1 MDPMRALVQNPKT
14 RQATEPAGRRLF
26 VNSPGDAYEQ
36 EADRIAGQVMADQVM
51 PVPAGSPRLQRF
63 SLPSNGE
70 MDAAPAS
77 VEQVLAGPG
86 SPLEPGV
93 RQDMEP
99 RFGHDFSRVTVHSG
113 AAAEQSARDVG
124 ASAYTVGNHMVFGKG
139 WFAPATSGG
148 RRLIAHELTHVL
160 QQRGGTGAPQLMRAP
175 APQAP
180 QQAPMQPGTA
190 DDRREMAEIAI
201 RFLESQGEFFAQ
213 QVDRDTAQVLGHLRT
228 TAENTLTTLAIDPG
242 SAPIADRVRAAYS
255 AAVRT
260 VLVSR
265 TTAQSVQTPPTLQE
279 LFEQHRDDILPF
291 ALPQAQADTGAN
303 ELSAELAAALP
314 AGATRDQRTRHAA
327 IQAARQRLQVIT
339 SQVDFPLEDLFST
352 QGGTMGISLTGVTMR
367 LSSTI
372 PAALQP
378 GLRSLAA
385 QLFDTPLTPNTSVML
400 ALDLSPFGGGFDSYR
415 FTRLDLGGTL
425 GTEIL
430 IERQGA
436 IGIEGLTR
444 EQRTPMRERFDRFGF
459 VRGGGFSEDEF
470 DQVLIGLGEIPD
482 AQLSTLGAL
491 RFARSSSDPL
501 HPDAAANYD
510 QTAHTVNVFDKA
522 YGSGMTRM
530 GRAGRSLRYA
540 AHAVI
545 HEVGHALDLS
555 ALRTAAA
562 TTTAAQDALLA
573 EFGTGGTN
581 YEVPDRRD
589 PRHERFAE
597 LNAGVTRATTAERAA
612 RSRSGAR
619 WTTGATA
626 EVTDALVA
634 RARQPAFRQAALLD
648 GGGTRFMPTDYPNP
662 ESVWQEYFADSFALF
677 QASPDLLQR
686 TRPHVF
692 AYMAREFPR

>member
-1 MDPMRALVQNPKT
+1 MRAFAQLPKT
-14 RQATEPAGRRLF
+14 RQAIEPAGRRLF
-26 VNSPGDAYEQ
+26 VNSPGDIHEQ
-36 EADRIAGQVMADQVM
+36 EADRIAGQVMAT
-51 PVPAGSPRLQRF
+51 PAGSPRLQRF
-63 SLPSNGE
+63 SMPSGGR

-86 SPLEPGV
+86 SPLEPGL
-93 RQDMEP
+93 REDMEQ
-99 RFGHDFSRVTVHSG
+99 RFGHDFSRVMVHSG
-113 AAAEQSARDVG
+113 GAAEQSARDVG
-124 ASAYTVGNHMVFGKG
+124 ASAYTAGNHMVFGKG
-139 WFAPATSGG
+139 SYAPSTSGG

-160 QQRGGTGAPQLMRAP
+160 QQRGMNAPRLMRQP

-180 QQAPMQPGTA
+180 QQAPVQPGTA

-213 QVDRDTAQVLGHLRT
+213 QVDRDTGEVLRHLRT
-228 TAENTLTTLAIDPG
+228 TAQSTLTTLAIDPG

-255 AAVRT
+255 AAVRR
-260 VLVSR
+260 VLASR
-265 TTAQSVQTPPTLQE
+265 ATAQSVSTPPTMQQ

-291 ALPQAQADTGAN
+291 VLPQAQADTGAN
-303 ELSAELAAALP
+303 ELSAELTAALP
-314 AGATRDQRTRHAA
+314 TGATRDQRARHAA

-339 SQVDFPLEDLFST
+339 AQVDVPIEDLFSA
-352 QGGTMGISLTGVTMR
+352 QGGGTMSIALPAGTTAR

-372 PAALQP
+372 PATLHRGLQ
-378 GLRSLAA
+378 SLAA
-385 QLFDTPLTPNTSVML
+385 QLFDTPLAANTTVML
-400 ALDLSPFGGGFDSYR
+400 ALDLSPYGGGYDTYR

-436 IGIEGLTR
+436 IGIEGLTT

-459 VRGGGFSEDEF
+459 VRGSGFSEDEF

-491 RFARSSSDPL
+491 RFARESSDPL
-501 HPDAAANYD
+501 RPDTAANYN
-510 QTAHTVNVFDKA
+510 QTDHTVRVFDRA
-522 YGSGMTRM
+522 YGAGMTRM
-530 GRAGRSLRYA
+530 GRAGRSLKYA

-545 HEVGHALDLS
+545 HEVGHALDLG

-562 TTTAAQDALLA
+562 ATSTAQEALLA
-573 EFGTGGTN
+573 EFGTGGTG
-581 YEVPDRRD
+581 YEIPDRRD

-619 WTTGATA
+619 WTTTGGRA

-634 RARQPAFRQAALLD
+634 GARQPAFRQAALLD
-648 GGGTRFMPTDYPNP
+648 GGTRFMPTDYPNP
-662 ESVWQEYFADSFALF
+662 DSVWQEYFADSFSLY
-677 QASPDLLQR
+677 QASPELLQR
-686 TRPHVF
+686 MRPHVYDF
-692 AYMAREFPR
+692 MAREFPR